1 MSIRTRLENS
11 DTLAAVLSWLLA
23 GWLRLCFATTRWQR
37 LGIEALAED
46 IENGPVVQVLW
57 HQRLMIGPSAWPAEL
72 GDLYTLRDPSPAG
85 RLSSETQTRL
95 GMKPVMMRDGASNI
109 AASRRVLKVVRDGH
123 SLAMT
128 ADGPQG
134 PARKAKLAPLEW
146 ARVSG
151 RPVHLFAWSARRV
164 WRLGT
169 WDGLMIPLPFTRGVY
184 GYRRWPVEVPRRM
197 DEAGRA
203 ALQDALSE
211 ALDDW
216 TAELDRRAGRAGQ

>member
-1 MSIRTRLENS
+1 MSIRSRLENS
-11 DTLAAVLSWLLA
+11 DWLAAVLSGLLA
-23 GWLRLCFATTRWQR
+23 GWLRFCFAATRWER
-37 LGIEALAED
+37 LGLAELAD
-46 IENGPVVQVLW
+46 DLQDGPIVQVLW

-109 AASRRVLKVVRDGH
+109 AASRRVLKVIREGH

-128 ADGPQG
+128 ADGPLG
-134 PARKAKLAPLEW
+134 PARRAKAAPVEW

-169 WDGLMIPLPFTRGVY
+169 WDGLMIPLPFGRGVY
-184 GYRRWPVEVPRRM
+184 GYRRGPVEVPRRL
-197 DEAGRA
+197 DEAERA
-203 ALQDALSE
+203 ALQDDLSA

-216 TAELDRRAGRAGQ
+216 TAEMDRRVGR